1 MKSIEKD
8 EWRVHRWVELGS
20 ISRWMGKLQVEK
32 CREGNFLL
40 HKEFAGE
47 QVQNKEVVRSLHSF
61 QICLALVEL
70 LWLTVLK

>member
-1 MKSIEKD
+1 MKSVEKD

-40 HKEFAGE
+40 QKRVCWGTGSKQGSCKKFALFPDLFG
-47 QVQNKEVVRSLHSF
+47 
-61 QICLALVEL
+61 I
-70 LWLTVLK
+70 W